1 MDGEYSVI
9 RIPDKYFSDYEDNT
23 PIVVVQDGFTAED
36 FPGTLLLDS
45 NSYLFYSPDQDLESD
60 VEYFTLSVTIQ
71 DSVGVQMTFDF
82 TISFVE
88 DTTEIDE
95 ESTTE
100 SDDSDSLDTDLP
112 PPPPDL
118 DCKENDDRE
127 DC

>member
-1 MDGEYSVI
+1 MEGEYSVI
-9 RIPDKYFSDYEDNT
+9 RIPDTYFSDYEDNT
-23 PIVVVQDGFTAED
+23 PIVVIQDGFTTED
-36 FPGTLLLDS
+36 FPGTLLLDL

-60 VEYFTLSVTIQ
+60 VESFTLSVTIQ

>member
-1 MDGEYSVI
+1 MEGEYSVI
-9 RIPDKYFSDYEDNT
+9 RIPDTYFSDYEDNT
-23 PIVVVQDGFTAED
+23 PIVVIQDGFTTED
-36 FPGTLLLDS
+36 FPGTLLLDL

-60 VEYFTLSVTIQ
+60 VESFTLSVTIQ

-100 SDDSDSLDTDLP
+100 SDDSDSFDTDLP
-112 PPPPDL
+112 PTPPDL

>member
-1 MDGEYSVI
+1 M
-9 RIPDKYFSDYEDNT
+9 
-23 PIVVVQDGFTAED
+23 
-36 FPGTLLLDS
+36 LDLD
-45 NSYLFYSPDQDLESD
+45 SYLFYSPDQDLESD
-60 VEYFTLSVTIQ
+60 VESFTLSVTIQ